1 MARFF
6 VSGLSPLP
14 GREEVTGLNYFAV
27 YVKDHLDGTRVTVG
41 EMLSRAEAV
50 KLARVI
56 SEYGACGVYIIES
69 EYAGSFGRER
79 RKKRE
84 LFDM

>member
-1 MARFF
+1 
-6 VSGLSPLP
+6 
-14 GREEVTGLNYFAV
+14 
-27 YVKDHLDGTRVTVG
+27 
-41 EMLSRAEAV
+41 MLTRAEAL

-56 SEYGACGVYIIES
+56 SEFGACGVYIIES
-69 EYAGSFGRER
+69 EYAGNFGRER

>member
-1 MARFF
+1 M
-6 VSGLSPLP
+6 
-14 GREEVTGLNYFAV
+14 NYFAV

-56 SEYGACGVYIIES
+56 SEFGACGVYIIES
-69 EYAGSFGRER
+69 EYAASFGRER